1 MTFRYRRSLRL
12 APGLRVNLSK
22 RGASLS
28 VGRRGLTTNVNRDG
42 VRTTVS
48 APGTGLSYSTRRQRP
63 GGSVASFLVGLAILA
78 LLGAW
83 LFGWR

>member
-12 APGLRVNLSK
+12 APGLRVNLNK

-28 VGRRGLTTNVNRDG
+28 VGRRGLTENINRDG
-42 VRTTVS
+42 ARTTVS
-48 APGTGLSYSTRRQRP
+48 APGTGLSYSTRRRRP
-63 GGSVASFLVGLAILA
+63 GSTLSSFLVGLAILA

-83 LFGWR
+83 LFG